1 MKKRLAMVL
10 ALGLAAG
17 SLSGTAVTVSARSEE
32 HTSELQS
39 R

>member
-17 SLSGTAVTVSARSEE
+17 SLSGTAVTVSAAER
-32 HTSELQS
+32 HQ
-39 R
+39 